1 MLRISEL
8 VAGYGAADVLHGI
21 DLSVGGGEI
30 VCLLG
35 SNGAGKTTLARC
47 VAGLLKPRS
56 GSVTDG
62 GTRLDGLSPS
72 QRARRG
78 IALVPEDRG
87 LFGGLT
93 VADNLELGGFRHGR
107 RHALDRLSLV
117 VEIFPPL
124 ASLLPRSAGT
134 LSGGEQQMTAI
145 GRALMADP
153 RFLVLDEPSLGLS
166 PGMTRQILTALRA
179 LADDGIGIVLIE
191 QNAALALGVGDRAA
205 VLRRGRIAVT
215 GAASTLLDDPMVIN
229 AYLGGR
235 GSG

>member
-1 MLRISEL
+1 MLQISDL

-21 DLSVGGGEI
+21 DLHVGGGEV

-56 GSVTDG
+56 GSVTADG
-62 GTRLDGLSPS
+62 DRLDGLAPS
-72 QRARRG
+72 QRVRRG

-107 RHALDRLSLV
+107 RHAVDRLPLV
-117 VEIFPPL
+117 MDIFPPL
-124 ASLLPRSAGT
+124 ASLLRRSAGT

-153 RFLVLDEPSLGLS
+153 RYLVLDEPSLGLS
-166 PGMTRQILTALRA
+166 PGMTRQILKAMRA

-191 QNAALALGVGDRAA
+191 QNAALALGVSDRAA
-205 VLRRGRIAVT
+205 VIQRGRIAVT
-215 GAASTLLDDPMVIN
+215 GSARTLMSDPMVIH

-235 GSG
+235 GSV